1 MPTLRPAAI
10 AALTITAAIVVIV
23 ATVAAGAVG
32 TTVATVAV
40 GGAGNA
46 AIVVA
51 IVARRG
57 DHTGRGLSCFAD
69 ARVARIARGWARPVA
84 RTGWA
89 MRVAAQLMPRAVG
102 ERWLGEAENF
112 LFEAPAQR
120 RAKVTRN

>member
-46 AIVVA
+46 AIV
-51 IVARRG
+51 ARRG

-69 ARVARIARGWARPVA
+69 ALVARIARARQRTSQLPPA
-84 RTGWA
+84 RQGS
-89 MRVAAQLMPRAVG
+89 
-102 ERWLGEAENF
+102 
-112 LFEAPAQR
+112 
-120 RAKVTRN
+120 